1 MDPLTVVALGFMLA
15 QFAYHRLKTEVPEV
29 RERVNVGIPRF
40 EEGTIPPLLYGRVFV
55 QPGVPWYGNMEQF
68 ESPANADH
76 YKYRG
81 DVFHLIGIPFYLGD
95 TRLRGV
101 YSGGTRFPFGASGG
115 ASFTELLPN
124 LGIPSAAGVWNSNVY
139 NHLETAGAAGGDP
152 SFIELQ
158 CEFADGTPSQ
168 DFLAGPGSYFATA
181 LVTAGVD
188 PDDIPGHRGFATL
201 FCRMDLGSSSIPQI
215 GVEISTYPAATVSN
229 PKVGEECN
237 PGHVIYDLI
246 SGFHAGYGT
255 LGKLGVTSAV
265 LDDASFLAA
274 IATLLDEEHG
284 YSGVITGRS
293 VDDVLMEILRQIDG
307 VLYQEQGDGLIKL
320 KLIRADYDPRTIP
333 QINVSNCEGLI
344 SFAAAGWTAV
354 VNKVR
359 VVFTDRANNYQNG
372 SASAHNQ
379 ANAVGQDGEVNEI
392 ILNFPGVCTQ
402 ELADFIAGRE
412 LAARSR
418 PLAKF
423 TAIVDRTF
431 YRVAPGDAV
440 SVSWPDANISNM
452 VFRVG
457 RVGQGTADSNMV
469 QLDLIEDYF
478 YVHRGIIDVEE
489 QVAPFTGSGGILEF

>member
-1 MDPLTVVALGFMLA
+1 MDPLTIVALGFMLA
-15 QFAYHRLKTEVPEV
+15 NFAYHRLKTEVPEV
-29 RERVNVGIPRF
+29 RDRVNVGISKF
-40 EEGTIPPLLYGRVFV
+40 EEGTLPPLLYGRVFV
-55 QPGVPWYGNMEQF
+55 QPGIPWYGEMEQF
-68 ESPANADH
+68 VSPANSECF
-76 YKYRG
+76 KYRG
-81 DVFHLIGIPFYLGD
+81 SVQYMIGIPFYLGD

-101 YSGGTRFPFGASGG
+101 YYGGTRFPLGASGG
-115 ASFTELLPN
+115 ASLTDLLPN
-124 LGIPSAAGVWNSNVY
+124 LGVPSAAGVWNSNVA

-168 DFLAGPGSYFATA
+168 DFIAGAGSYLAAA
-181 LVTAGVD
+181 LVASGIEEE
-188 PDDIPGHRGFATL
+188 DIPGHRGYATL
-201 FCRMDLGSSSIPQI
+201 FTRMDLGSSSIPAI
-215 GVEISTYPAATVSN
+215 GVEISTYPAASVSN

-237 PGHVIYDLI
+237 PAHVIYDLI
-246 SGFHAGYGT
+246 SGFHSGYGQ
-255 LGKLGVTSAV
+255 LGKLGVSSAV
-265 LDDASFLAA
+265 LDSTSFLAV
-274 IATLLDEEHG
+274 ISTLLTEGNG
-284 YSGVITGRS
+284 YSGMITGRS

-307 VLYQEQGDGLIKL
+307 VLYQDQTDGLIKL

-333 QINVSNCEGLI
+333 QISVDNCEGLLG
-344 SFAAAGWTAV
+344 FAAAGWTAV

-402 ELADFIAGRE
+402 ALADFIAGRE

-431 YRVAPGDAV
+431 YRVNPGDAI
-440 SVSWPDANISNM
+440 SVSWPDANISGM
-452 VFRVG
+452 IFRIG
-457 RVGQGTADSNMV
+457 RVGQGTADSNMI

-478 YVHRGIIDVEE
+478 FVHRGIVDVEE
-489 QVAPFTGSGGILEF
+489 QLAPFPGSGGVLEE